1 MPRQVTR
8 ITNETRLQRVLLALE
23 QEVLQASDQELRQAA
38 QDVGIDPDMKGS
50 IAWVGIF
57 YPGKVKM
64 EEMFDLEALRRRLQK
79 QRTALKK
86 TE

>member
-1 MPRQVTR
+1 MSRQVTR
-8 ITNETRLQRVLLALE
+8 TTSETRLRRVLAALE
-23 QEVLQASDQELRQAA
+23 QEILQASDQEIRHAA

-64 EEMFDLEALRRRLQK
+64 DEMFDLEVLRRRLQ
-79 QRTALKK
+79 QRRTALKK